1 MVRVPDEIQL
11 GSLARKAAGAL
22 TTAGFEHRID
32 IFRDV
37 EVEDPVIRKIL
48 GQPHGVRVRIT
59 ITAQSLLLNHPA
71 NLASRNVAPLS
82 PKPQN
87 GYKVEAPGTSRPS
100 NAAAA
105 KLAAKR
111 TGS

>member
-48 GQPHGVRVRIT
+48 GQTHGVRVRIT
-59 ITAQSLLLNHPA
+59 ITAQSLLLQQPA
-71 NLASRNVAPLS
+71 KVAPNSVVSLS
-82 PKPQN
+82 PKGQN
-87 GYKVEAPGTSRPS
+87 TYKAEARATPRTPNVAGA
-100 NAAAA
+100 NATV
-105 KLAAKR
+105 KR
-111 TGS
+111 ARS